1 MKDDLLKILA
11 SPNDKLICVDL
22 DGVLCRGEFWG
33 EGQPEPIPVMIELV
47 RRWYVAGAHIVIYTA
62 RQPAHYAAT
71 HAWLIKNGVYFH
83 GIAML
88 MKPGADVYVDDKALN
103 VEDVA

>member
-1 MKDDLLKILA
+1 MKTDLQKMLEM
-11 SPNDKLICVDL
+11 PNDKLIAVDL

-33 EGQPEPIPVMIELV
+33 EGEPEPIPEMIERV
-47 RRWYVAGAHIVIYTA
+47 REWYIKGAHIVIYTA

-71 HAWLIKNGVYFH
+71 HAWLIKHGVYFH

-88 MKPGADVYVDDKALN
+88 MKPGADVYIDDKALHL
-103 VEDVA
+103 EDL